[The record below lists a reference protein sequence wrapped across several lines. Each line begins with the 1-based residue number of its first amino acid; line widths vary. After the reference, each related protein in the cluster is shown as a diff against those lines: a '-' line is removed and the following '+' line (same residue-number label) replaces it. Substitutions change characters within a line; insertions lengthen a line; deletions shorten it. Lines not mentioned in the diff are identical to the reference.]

1 MKKFITLILILCL
14 FASLAACS
22 KEEKVD
28 KNAPHGRYELFL
40 LDKVSGILVFS
51 GNKVTNT
58 NGKGETTTGTFTM
71 IGDEVV
77 ITYDNG
83 ETTDYTYDKE
93 KDILYHIYGGLVYT
107 KEYGKYYEWE

>member
-1 MKKFITLILILCL
+1 MKKIIALILILCL
-14 FASLAACS
+14 FASFAACS
-22 KEEKVD
+22 EEEKVD

-40 LDKVSGILVFS
+40 LDKVCGILVFS
-51 GNKVTNT
+51 GNKVTDT

-71 IGDEVV
+71 HGDQVI

-93 KDILYHIYGGLVYT
+93 KDILYNIYGGLVYT